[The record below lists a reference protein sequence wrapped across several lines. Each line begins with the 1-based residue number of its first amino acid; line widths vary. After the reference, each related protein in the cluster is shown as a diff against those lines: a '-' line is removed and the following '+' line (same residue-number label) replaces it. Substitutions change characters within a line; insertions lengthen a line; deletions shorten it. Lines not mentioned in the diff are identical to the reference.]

1 MMGNHHTKPM
11 NNKSTLIRIAEA
23 AGVSISTVDRVV
35 NSRGGVSPDTE
46 AKVLEWATKLNLDRR
61 LFRSHLKTLRVAVL
75 MQSPQNPFFQ
85 ALRDAFSDL
94 NLTMAD
100 LRITSFVHYIDVT
113 DFAGT
118 SRKIEEV
125 AAGYD
130 GLIVTCPND
139 PKISEAL
146 RRVSRK
152 IPIVTLVTDLPD
164 SGRIAYVGSNN
175 RQTGRV
181 AGELMGRFLGSE
193 GGDILLVL
201 GLQRIAGHEE
211 REMGFRSVLRE
222 RFPCCRIVAALE
234 SGEDRERAGRVVLD
248 ALGEHPG
255 VRGIYNVSA
264 GNSAIVQAIGSLGL
278 THKIV
283 LITHELTE
291 ARRQMLLDGAL
302 DAIID
307 QNPRL
312 EAQRALEVLGRNFQR
327 SETGTAGGEYTP
339 FQIFIRENC
348 PALTY

>member
-1 MMGNHHTKPM
+1 MS
-11 NNKSTLIRIAEA
+11 NKATLIRIADA
-23 AGVSISTVDRVV
+23 AGVSISTVDRVI

-100 LRITSFVHYIDVT
+100 LKITSFVHYIDVT
-113 DFAGT
+113 DFMGT

-139 PKISEAL
+139 PRISGAL
-146 RRVSRK
+146 RRVSQE

-201 GLQRIAGHEE
+201 GLQRMAGHEE

-222 RFPCCRIVAALE
+222 RFPSCRIVAALE

-255 VRGIYNVSA
+255 VCGIYNVSA
-264 GNSAIVQAIGSLGL
+264 GNSAIVRAIGSLGL

-302 DAIID
+302 DAVID

-327 SETGTAGGEYTP
+327 SESGTAAGEYTP

-348 PALTY
+348 PVVAY